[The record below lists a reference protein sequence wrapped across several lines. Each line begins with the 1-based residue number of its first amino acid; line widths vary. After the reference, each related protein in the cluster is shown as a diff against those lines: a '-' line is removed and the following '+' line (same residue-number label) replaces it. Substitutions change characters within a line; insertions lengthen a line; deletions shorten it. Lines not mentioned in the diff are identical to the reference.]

1 MSDAVD
7 PQEQSGQPPESMPVQ
22 PSTSDRATGD
32 GDSPAMEAI
41 DREVAEAMAS
51 MDASD
56 FAELGSGISSPHA
69 DLSSD
74 TLAPGSEITGTVASL
89 TDDEVLLEFGPK
101 AQGLLPRS
109 QFGKKEVVEVGR
121 RIDVV
126 VEGFDK
132 SSGMLTVNRKGA
144 AIRASWTNL
153 SVGAVVQGKV
163 TGMNKG
169 GLEVDLNGIRAF
181 MPASQAGSSPMKD
194 ISVLLGETV
203 KCEVVELDRRNKN
216 VLVSRRKIL
225 EKEAAEK
232 RAQLKEELEVG
243 QTRKGIVGNITDYG
257 AFVDIGGMDGLLHI
271 RDLSWGSVEK
281 VSDILEP
288 GQEIEVRI
296 LKIDTERDRISLGL
310 KQCLPDPWKNVEDKY
325 PVESAQKV
333 RVVRLADFGAF
344 AELESGVDGLIPI
357 SEMGWTRINRTSD
370 VVTVGDLVDVVV
382 IRVEPGKRRIALS
395 MKRAQADPWA
405 GVHESYEPNSIVKG
419 RVTRLADFGAF
430 VELVPG
436 VEALIHIS
444 ELSESRV
451 RTCADVVQVG
461 QEIEAKVLGV
471 EQENRRISLSIKAL
485 TARAPD
491 VTVAAEPEKKP
502 KKRKKPLR
510 GGLSSHF
517 DW

>member
-7 PQEQSGQPPESMPVQ
+7 PQEQSGPPTEPMPVQ
-22 PSTSDRATGD
+22 PPTSDRATVD

-51 MDASD
+51 MDAAD
-56 FAELGSGISSPHA
+56 LAALGGGISSPDA
-69 DLSSD
+69 DLSPEM
-74 TLAPGSEITGTVASL
+74 LAPGAEITGTVASL

-101 AQGLLPRS
+101 VQGILPRS
-109 QFGKKEVVEVGR
+109 QFGKKEVIEVGR

-132 SSGMLTVNRKGA
+132 SSGMLTVNRRGA

-181 MPASQAGSSPMKD
+181 MPASQTDTSPMKD
-194 ISVLLGETV
+194 ISVLLGENV

-296 LKIDTERDRISLGL
+296 LKIDTQRDRISLGL

-382 IRVEPGKRRIALS
+382 IRVEAGKRRIALS
-395 MKRAQADPWA
+395 MKQAQDDPWA
-405 GVHESYEPNSIVKG
+405 GVHESFEPNSIVKG

-485 TARAPD
+485 TARSQETT
-491 VTVAAEPEKKP
+491 VTAEPAKTP

>member
-1 MSDAVD
+1 
-7 PQEQSGQPPESMPVQ
+7 MPVQ
-22 PSTSDRATGD
+22 PSVSDRATSATTGD
-32 GDSPAMEAI
+32 GDSPTTKAI

-56 FAELGSGISSPHA
+56 FALLGGDISSPA
-69 DLSSD
+69 TDLSSD
-74 TLAPGSEITGTVASL
+74 TLAPGTEITGTVASF

-101 AQGLLPRS
+101 AQGVLPRS
-109 QFGKKEVVEVGR
+109 QFGKKETVEVGR

-126 VEGFDK
+126 VEGLDT

-181 MPASQAGSSPMKD
+181 MPASQAASSPMKD

-216 VLVSRRKIL
+216 VLVSRRKL
-225 EKEAAEK
+225 MDKEAAEK
-232 RAQLKEELEVG
+232 RAQLKDELEVG

-281 VSDILEP
+281 VSDVLEP
-288 GQEIEVRI
+288 GQEIQVRI

-310 KQCLPDPWKNVEDKY
+310 KQCLPDPWKNLEDKY

-333 RVVRLADFGAF
+333 RVVRLAEFGAF

-370 VVTVGDLVDVVV
+370 VVAVGDLVDVVV
-382 IRVEPGKRRIALS
+382 LRVEPGKRRIALS
-395 MKRAQADPWA
+395 MKRAQEDPWA
-405 GVHESYEPNSIVKG
+405 GVHESYEPNSIVQG

-430 VELVPG
+430 VELAPG

-471 EQENRRISLSIKAL
+471 DQENRRISLSIKAL
-485 TARAPD
+485 KAPSQD
-491 VTVAAEPEKKP
+491 ATVTAEPAKKP
-502 KKRKKPLR
+502 KKRKKALR

>member
-7 PQEQSGQPPESMPVQ
+7 PQEQSEQPIESMPVQ
-22 PSTSDRATGD
+22 RSASDHVTGD

-56 FAELGSGISSPHA
+56 FAELGGGNSGRDA
-69 DLSSD
+69 GRSSD
-74 TLAPGSEITGTVASL
+74 TFEPGTEITGTVAEV
-89 TDDEVLLEFGPK
+89 TEDEVLLEFGPK
-101 AQGLLPRS
+101 TQGIIPRS
-109 QFGKKEVVEVGR
+109 QFGKKEVLEVGR

-126 VEGFDK
+126 VEALDK

-144 AIRASWTNL
+144 SIRANWTNL
-153 SVGAVVQGKV
+153 SVGAVVQGKI

-181 MPASQAGSSPMKD
+181 MPASQADASPMKD
-194 ISVLLGETV
+194 ISVLLGENV

-216 VLVSRRKIL
+216 VLVSRRKLL

-232 RAQLKEELEVG
+232 RAQLKDELEVG
-243 QTRKGIVGNITDYG
+243 QTRKGVVGNITEYG

-281 VSDILEP
+281 VSDVVEP
-288 GQEIEVRI
+288 GQEIEVYV
-296 LKIDTERDRISLGL
+296 LKIDRERDRISLGL
-310 KQCLPDPWKNVEDKY
+310 KQCLPDPWKNAEDAY
-325 PVESAQKV
+325 PVESAHKA
-333 RVVRLADFGAF
+333 RVVRLAEFGAF
-344 AELESGVDGLIPI
+344 AELEPGVDGLIPI

-370 VVTVGDLVDVVV
+370 VVAVGDLVDVVV
-382 IRVEPGKRRIALS
+382 LRVEPNKRRIALS
-395 MKRAQADPWA
+395 MKQAQEDPWA
-405 GVHESYEPNSIVKG
+405 GVHDSYEANSIVKG

-430 VELVPG
+430 VELAPG

-444 ELSESRV
+444 ELSEARV
-451 RTCADVVQVG
+451 RTCADAVKVG
-461 QEIEAKVLGV
+461 QEIDAKVLGV
-471 EQENRRISLSIKAL
+471 DQENRRISLSIKAL
-485 TARAPD
+485 TAHSQDAT
-491 VTVAAEPEKKP
+491 VTAEPAKKP
-502 KKRKKPLR
+502 KKRKRPLR

>member
-7 PQEQSGQPPESMPVQ
+7 PQEQSGPPTEPLPVQ
-22 PSTSDRATGD
+22 PSTSDRATGN
-32 GDSPAMEAI
+32 GDSPSMEAI

-51 MDASD
+51 MDAAD
-56 FAELGSGISSPHA
+56 LADLGGGISSSDA
-69 DLSSD
+69 DLSPEM
-74 TLAPGSEITGTVASL
+74 LAPGTEITGTVASL

-101 AQGLLPRS
+101 VQGILPRS

-132 SSGMLTVNRKGA
+132 SSEMLTVNRRGA

-153 SVGAVVQGKV
+153 SVGAIVQGKV

-169 GLEVDLNGIRAF
+169 GLEIDLNGIRAF
-181 MPASQAGSSPMKD
+181 MPASQADTSPMKD
-194 ISVLLGETV
+194 ISVLLGENV

-216 VLVSRRKIL
+216 VLVSRRKLL

-232 RAQLKEELEVG
+232 RAQLKDELEVG

-271 RDLSWGSVEK
+271 RDLSWGSVER

-310 KQCLPDPWKNVEDKY
+310 KQCLPDPWKGVEDKY

-357 SEMGWTRINRTSD
+357 SEMGWTRINQTSD

-395 MKRAQADPWA
+395 MKQAQDDPWA
-405 GVHESYEPNSIVKG
+405 GVHESFEPNSIVKG

-451 RTCADVVQVG
+451 RTCADVLQVG
-461 QEIEAKVLGV
+461 QEIEARVLGV

-485 TARAPD
+485 TTHSQEPA
-491 VTVAAEPEKKP
+491 VTAEPAKNP